1 MSTRLKVIHYVNQ
14 LFGGIGGEDKAGMGP
29 QVKDGFVGP
38 GRLVRDTLK
47 ERGEVVATLIC
58 GDNYFVERTQEAT
71 EELLHLVTP
80 YRPDVLIAGPAFN
93 AGRYGV
99 ACGEICKVVQDK
111 LRIPGITGMFEE
123 NPGVDLYKRN
133 IYIVKTTDSAKGMAN
148 AISLIVNMALKLA
161 TKQNIGKPTEEGYFP
176 RGIFKNEPSDKRAA
190 ERAIDMLLSKLK
202 GQPFESEVASPDFDQ
217 VAPAAAVGNLSAA
230 EIAIVTDGGLVPKGN
245 PDKLRASA
253 ARTFGAYSFQGL
265 DALGAEAFEAH
276 HAGHDTSFIDQD
288 PNRLVPVDVLRD
300 LEKEGI
306 IGKLHETFCSTAGV
320 GTNLASSKKIGR
332 AIAERFGVAGVK
344 GVIVVST

>member
-111 LRIPGITGMFEE
+111 LRIPAITGMFEE

-133 IYIVKTTDSAKGMAN
+133 I
-148 AISLIVNMALKLA
+148 
-161 TKQNIGKPTEEGYFP
+161 
-176 RGIFKNEPSDKRAA
+176 
-190 ERAIDMLLSKLK
+190 
-202 GQPFESEVASPDFDQ
+202 
-217 VAPAAAVGNLSAA
+217 
-230 EIAIVTDGGLVPKGN
+230 
-245 PDKLRASA
+245 
-253 ARTFGAYSFQGL
+253 
-265 DALGAEAFEAH
+265 
-276 HAGHDTSFIDQD
+276 
-288 PNRLVPVDVLRD
+288 
-300 LEKEGI
+300 
-306 IGKLHETFCSTAGV
+306 
-320 GTNLASSKKIGR
+320 
-332 AIAERFGVAGVK
+332 
-344 GVIVVST
+344 